1 MTLRLAKIALVSAV
15 ALYYALIVFNNLTD
29 YDSNYQFVRHV
40 LMMDTTFPGN
50 HGTWRALNNPAIHTA
65 AYISLIAWECI
76 SMLLCAWGA
85 CRLALALRQDAP
97 TFNAAKRIA
106 IFGLALGMLQWFVA
120 FIAIGGEWFLMWQS
134 HTWNGEETAFRVFAI
149 LGVVLLLLIQ
159 PDTADQP

>member
-1 MTLRLAKIALVSAV
+1 MTLRLAKVALVSAV

-50 HGTWRALNNPAIHTA
+50 HGMWRALNQPAIHTA
-65 AYISLIAWECI
+65 AYISLIAWEFV
-76 SMLLCAWGA
+76 SMLLCCWGA
-85 CRLALALRQDAP
+85 CRLALALRHDAA
-97 TFNAAKRIA
+97 TFNSAKRIA
-106 IFGLALGMLQWFVA
+106 ILGLAVGMIQWFFA
-120 FIAIGGEWFLMWQS
+120 FIAVGGEWFLMWQS

-149 LGVVLLLLIQ
+149 LGIVLLLLVQ